1 MSDVPRFSVVMAA
14 FNARRTVRAAIES
27 VLAQTISDLELI
39 VVDDGS
45 TDGTADAVARVDD
58 PRVRYV
64 AQPNRGPAAAR
75 NTGIAQARG
84 EYVVFLDSDDLFLP
98 SYLERSEAALRA
110 TPGAGFAYG
119 DAYVFDDLTG
129 KVRRRSAMARNRPP
143 DPPPADREAFLLEL
157 LGRNFIY
164 VAVTVPRE
172 VLARLGGFDE
182 SLKGP
187 EDYELWL
194 RILLHGYRAAWIPGR
209 PALYRKHGS
218 QLSNN
223 LVTMTRNLVAVYDG
237 ISPEDLPSAA
247 HRARL
252 EQRRLETRRQLRFYL
267 RFSRLVPLLGV
278 LGSIKRAGLTEAWYD
293 GPPAEIAAAFPDLTA
308 V

>member
-1 MSDVPRFSVVMAA
+1 VTGTPRFSVVMAA
-14 FNARRTVRAAIES
+14 FNAAGTVRSAIGS
-27 VLAQTISDLELI
+27 VLAQTQPDLELI

-45 TDGTADAVARVDD
+45 TDGTAEAVARVDD
-58 PRVRYV
+58 PRVRYTS
-64 AQPNRGPAAAR
+64 QPNRGPAAAR

-84 EYVVFLDSDDLFLP
+84 EYVAFLDSDDLFLP
-98 SYLERSEAALRA
+98 SYLERSEAALNA

-119 DAYVFDDLTG
+119 DAYVFDDLSG

-143 DPPPADREAFLLEL
+143 EPPPIDRGAFLLEL
-157 LGRNFIY
+157 LQRNFIY
-164 VAVTVPRE
+164 VAVTVPRAVLDE
-172 VLARLGGFDE
+172 VGGFDE

-194 RILLHGYRAAWIPGR
+194 RILLHGYGAAWIPGR
-209 PALYRKHGS
+209 PALYRKHGA
-218 QLSNN
+218 QLSRN
-223 LVTMTRNLVAVYDG
+223 LATMTRNLLAVFDG

-247 HRARL
+247 HRELLAR
-252 EQRRLETRRQLRFYL
+252 RRRELRRQLRIVS
-267 RFSRLVPLLGV
+267 RFGRLAPFGLLSS
-278 LGSIKRAGLTEAWYD
+278 LKRAGVGEAWYD

>member
-1 MSDVPRFSVVMAA
+1 VTDAPRFSVVMAA
-14 FNARRTVRAAIES
+14 FNAAGTVRSAIGS
-27 VLAQTISDLELI
+27 VLAQTNPDLELI

-45 TDGTADAVARVDD
+45 TDGTAEAVAGVDD

-64 AQPNRGPAAAR
+64 AQANRGPAAAR

-84 EYVVFLDSDDLFLP
+84 EYVAFLDSDDLFLP

-110 TPGAGFAYG
+110 VPGAGFAYT

-143 DPPPADREAFLLEL
+143 DPPPADPRAFLLEL

-164 VAVTVPRE
+164 VAVTLPRE
-172 VLARLGGFDE
+172 VLDRLGGFDE

-194 RILLHGYRAAWIPGR
+194 RILIHGYRAAWIPGR
-209 PALYRKHGS
+209 AALYRKHGS
-218 QLSNN
+218 QLSRN

-237 ISPEDLPSAA
+237 INPEDLPSAA
-247 HRARL
+247 HRALL
-252 EQRRLETRRQLRFYL
+252 ERRRHETRRQLRFYS

-278 LGSIKRAGLTEAWYD
+278 LGSLKRAGISEAWY
-293 GPPAEIAAAFPDLTA
+293 GEPPAEIAAAFPDLTA